1 MARIIDEGK
10 IQRIREATI
19 ALVVQNGYGGAA
31 ISSIARRAGVAEGY
45 LYRFYTS
52 KQALV
57 TELLYTKVAR
67 IIEKLEF
74 LLNSCLSIKDVIKE
88 LINELFKMASE
99 SAEEIKFIHVLM
111 HDYNF
116 QVSQVQRQHIKSLCE
131 RVIRIGVQNGYGGA
145 AISSIARRAGVA
157 EGYLYRF
164 YTSKHALVTE
174 LLYTKVARIIEKLE
188 FLLNSCLS
196 IEDVIKELINELFK
210 MASESAEEIKFIHVL
225 MHDYNFQV
233 SLLQRQHIKS
243 LCERVI
249 RIGVQNGEVSPYI
262 SAEEAYG
269 IVVIYPIEFIN
280 LRMKGFFGNTT
291 WTVEDQKRVAEFS
304 INALK

>member
-19 ALVVQNGYGGAA
+19 ELVVQNGYGGAA

-57 TELLYTKVAR
+57 TELLYTKVEG

-74 LLNSCLSIKDVIKE
+74 LLNSCTSIKEVIRE
-88 LINELFKMASE
+88 LINELFKMATE

-116 QVSQVQRQHIKSLCE
+116 QVSTQQRQHIKSLCE
-131 RVIRIGVQNGYGGA
+131 RVIRIGIQN
-145 AISSIARRAGVA
+145 
-157 EGYLYRF
+157 
-164 YTSKHALVTE
+164 
-174 LLYTKVARIIEKLE
+174 
-188 FLLNSCLS
+188 N
-196 IEDVIKELINELFK
+196 
-210 MASESAEEIKFIHVL
+210 
-225 MHDYNFQV
+225 
-233 SLLQRQHIKS
+233 
-243 LCERVI
+243 
-249 RIGVQNGEVSPYI
+249 EVSRDI
-262 SAEEAYG
+262 SAEEAFG

-291 WTVEDQKRVAEFS
+291 WTIEDQKRVAEFS

>member
-74 LLNSCLSIKDVIKE
+74 LLNSCLSIKE
-88 LINELFKMASE
+88 
-99 SAEEIKFIHVLM
+99 
-111 HDYNF
+111 
-116 QVSQVQRQHIKSLCE
+116 
-131 RVIRIGVQNGYGGA
+131 
-145 AISSIARRAGVA
+145 
-157 EGYLYRF
+157 
-164 YTSKHALVTE
+164 
-174 LLYTKVARIIEKLE
+174 
-188 FLLNSCLS
+188 
-196 IEDVIKELINELFK
+196 VIKELINELFK

>member
-1 MARIIDEGK
+1 MARLIDEGK

-57 TELLYTKVAR
+57 TELLYTKVEG

-74 LLNSCLSIKDVIKE
+74 LLNSCTSIKVVIRE
-88 LINELFKMASE
+88 LISELFKMASE

-116 QVSQVQRQHIKSLCE
+116 QVSEQQRQHIKNLCE
-131 RVIRIGVQNGYGGA
+131 RVIRIG
-145 AISSIARRAGVA
+145 I
-157 EGYLYRF
+157 
-164 YTSKHALVTE
+164 
-174 LLYTKVARIIEKLE
+174 
-188 FLLNSCLS
+188 
-196 IEDVIKELINELFK
+196 
-210 MASESAEEIKFIHVL
+210 
-225 MHDYNFQV
+225 
-233 SLLQRQHIKS
+233 
-243 LCERVI
+243 
-249 RIGVQNGEVSPYI
+249 QNGEVNRDI

-291 WTVEDQKRVAEFS
+291 WTNEDQKRVVEFS